1 MSIAGTITALERA
14 NAAYKAAAQPA
25 AKRGMFALVER
36 RNSYLSLRDGHHA
49 WTTYTPAIVSSVDRA
64 GIVKAVRLAGQ
75 EWPLQ
80 SRDWR
85 TIHVDTARRIADPAG
100 AIAALVDADGRA
112 VEYHDQGEAVAAIKT
127 AAGLAP

>member
-1 MSIAGTITALERA
+1 MSIAGTVTALERT
-14 NAAYKAAAQPA
+14 NAAYKAAQPV

-49 WTTYTPAIVSSVDRA
+49 WTTFTPAVVSSVDRA
-64 GIVKAVRLAGQ
+64 GIVKAVCLVGQ

-80 SRDWR
+80 RRDWQQ
-85 TIHVDTARRIADPAG
+85 ISVDSRRQIADLA
-100 AIAALVDADGRA
+100 AVVAALVDENGRGI
-112 VEYHDQGEAVAAIKT
+112 EYRNPSEALAAIKA